1 MSKKIQ
7 AVDIDESKYNTAEL
21 EPFVFPSL
29 SVFVGHVASGKSTLL
44 YNLIE
49 MTKPVFDGNVILIS
63 PTLLNDPIQQKMI
76 EEDLI
81 LEHYDYF
88 NNDLMKNIL
97 DAIKEDEKEKYLL
110 VFDDILSMTP
120 KHMTREGRWWN
131 SYISQYRHRPNEGQ
145 VSLMFFLQYF
155 KDLSPVIRS
164 NLSYL
169 GLLGVHSEKHQAQYA
184 EELSAATGGTSE
196 SFYKAYN
203 EAKKGKY
210 DFLLL
215 DFRKLRALKNLDT
228 VLYDRDKE
236 FSNDKDKDDDLEKT
250 KEKRSILDK
259 EEQELKEQ
267 LKATHK

>member
-21 EPFVFPSL
+21 DPFVFPSL

-44 YNLIE
+44 YNLIKLTE
-49 MTKPVFDGNVILIS
+49 PVFKGNVILIS
-63 PTLLNDPIQQKMI
+63 PTMLNDPIQQKMI
-76 EEDLI
+76 DDDMI
-81 LEHYDYF
+81 LEHYDFF
-88 NNDLMKNIL
+88 NNGLMRQLL
-97 DAIKEDEKEKYLL
+97 DAIKEDEEEKYLL

-120 KHMTREGRWWN
+120 KHMTKEGRWWN

-196 SFYKAYN
+196 SFYKVYN

-215 DFRKLRALKNLDT
+215 DFRKLRALKNLDV

-236 FSNDKDKDDDLEKT
+236 FNSESNSDDEEKENNENV
-250 KEKRSILDK
+250 EKKL
-259 EEQELKEQ
+259 
-267 LKATHK
+267 

>member
-1 MSKKIQ
+1 MSLKIKP
-7 AVDIDESKYNTAEL
+7 VEIDESKYNTAQL

-44 YNLIE
+44 YNLIKLTE
-49 MTKPVFDGNVILIS
+49 SVFKGNVILIS
-63 PTLLNDPIQQKMI
+63 PTILNDPIQQKLI
-76 EEDLI
+76 EDDML
-81 LEHYDYF
+81 LEHYDFYS
-88 NNDLMKNIL
+88 NELMQHIL
-97 DAIKEDEKEKYLL
+97 ETIKEDKDEKYLI

-169 GLLGVHSEKHQAQYA
+169 GLLGVHSEKHIKQYA
-184 EELSAATGGTSE
+184 EELSAATGGTEE
-196 SFYKAYN
+196 SFYRVYD
-203 EAKKGKY
+203 EAKKGNKF

-215 DFRKLRALKNLDT
+215 DFRKLRAFKNLDK
-228 VLYDRDKE
+228 LIYDRDSD
-236 FSNDKDKDDDLEKT
+236 FQ
-250 KEKRSILDK
+250 K
-259 EEQELKEQ
+259 EEK
-267 LKATHK
+267 

>member
-7 AVDIDESKYNTAEL
+7 AVEIDESKYNKAEL
-21 EPFVFPSL
+21 DPFVFPSL

-44 YNLIE
+44 YNLIRLTE
-49 MTKPVFDGNVILIS
+49 PIFDGNVILIS

-76 EEDLI
+76 DDDLI
-81 LEHYDYF
+81 LEHYDF
-88 NNDLMKNIL
+88 FSNSLMQHIL
-97 DAIKEDEKEKYLL
+97 EAIKEDEDNKYLL

-120 KHMTREGRWWN
+120 KHMTKEGRWWN

-169 GLLGVHSEKHQAQYA
+169 GLLGVHSEKHQAQYS
-184 EELSAATGGTSE
+184 EELSAATGGTAE
-196 SFYKAYN
+196 SFHKVYN
-203 EAKKGKY
+203 EAKSGGKY

-215 DFRKLRALKNLDT
+215 DFRKLRALRNLDE
-228 VLYDRDKE
+228 VLYDRDAE
-236 FSNDKDKDDDLEKT
+236 YESNKKKIENKSDEEEDEEKN
-250 KEKRSILDK
+250 D
-259 EEQELKEQ
+259 
-267 LKATHK
+267 